1 MKNCTSVKDEL
12 EQRQSFRYA
21 SHTKLSTL
29 KNTQKDINGYG
40 RHLYLLLQQR
50 QNDRLKIAENFSRP
64 GWSVFIDLTIQRGQR
79 FDQEIQSELQQAR
92 AAVGLWSISKNF
104 WQKIQMKR
112 LKNTPT
118 VIKPTAPLQK
128 PIFETTATFPTPNA
142 FKHPGEPFI
151 DTLKNGGRDPEMVV
165 ITADR
170 FLMGSSKGIG
180 YDFERPQHE
189 VSIPQAFA
197 MG

>member
-1 MKNCTSVKDEL
+1 MKNCTSVKDKL
-12 EQRQSFRYA
+12 EQRRSFRYA

-64 GWSVFIDLTIQRGQR
+64 GWSVFIDLTIQPGQR

-92 AAVGLWSISKNF
+92 AAVALWSFSKNF

-112 LKNTPT
+112 LKKHLLKLNQQRHC
-118 VIKPTAPLQK
+118 KNRYSKPLQRFQ
-128 PIFETTATFPTPNA
+128 PLMLSSILAS
-142 FKHPGEPFI
+142 HSSI
-151 DTLKNGGRDPEMVV
+151 HSR
-165 ITADR
+165 TAD
-170 FLMGSSKGIG
+170 
-180 YDFERPQHE
+180 E
-189 VSIPQAFA
+189 VLKWW
-197 MG
+197 